1 MGRFDELKGKKILV
15 YGTGR
20 VAECVLDELK
30 EFEVVGIIDRIRME
44 GTLKGISILTWDD
57 LYVGMAEILSQNP
70 ILLQRVSPYS
80 LRRERTKFIKRVPV

>member
-20 VAECVLDELK
+20 VAESVLDELRG
-30 EFEVVGIIDRIRME
+30 FEGVGIIDRIRLE

-57 LYVGMAEILSQNP
+57 LYVGMGEIL
-70 ILLQRVSPYS
+70 I
-80 LRRERTKFIKRVPV
+80 IA